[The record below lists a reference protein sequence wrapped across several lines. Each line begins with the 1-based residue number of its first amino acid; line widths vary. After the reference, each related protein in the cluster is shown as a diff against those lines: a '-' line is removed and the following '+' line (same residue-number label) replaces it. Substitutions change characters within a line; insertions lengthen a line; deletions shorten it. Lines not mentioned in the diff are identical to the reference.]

1 MRVDTRPHDQLRGR
15 QVALGTAGHRAP
27 MGCDAPEPMGLGER
41 EWFHSL
47 QVDAPGEQGPALGS
61 SPASCPC
68 ASISP
73 GESLGRELGLL
84 RSWAA
89 LEVGSG
95 QTWGCQASPHILPE
109 RGGSGLCPIPRQREL
124 GKEQAEGKQGGPAWS
139 QPSRSRPQGT
149 VPPHRP
155 QGRPWRGCD
164 TVSEPRLGGERK
176 GSHQGC
182 LDGCGQSC
190 FLGSQHSSQGGAAC
204 PASPLSYT
212 SARDPKAGP
221 HWVGGKPCAQISDLR
236 DKNGRLLG

>member
-1 MRVDTRPHDQLRGR
+1 MRVDTRPHDRLRGR
-15 QVALGTAGHRAP
+15 QVALGTAGHRAL

-149 VPPHRP
+149 VPPHRAP
-155 QGRPWRGCD
+155 P
-164 TVSEPRLGGERK
+164 P
-176 GSHQGC
+176 
-182 LDGCGQSC
+182 
-190 FLGSQHSSQGGAAC
+190 C
-204 PASPLSYT
+204 PP
-212 SARDPKAGP
+212 
-221 HWVGGKPCAQISDLR
+221 DLR
-236 DKNGRLLG
+236 DAPGGAVTQSLSHVWVGSGRAVTRAAWTDVDKAVSWAVSTAPRVGQLARPHL